1 VPKGS
6 FLLLLVVFSSAVA
19 GAQVGKIS
27 QPAQPNFSNALT
39 GSAVSC
45 TRQDTFV
52 VPPQVVEK
60 AKVKARLL
68 VLLRQ
73 SLFDDANGIVNI
85 ARENEIR
92 KLASKLKHEM
102 DR

>member
-1 VPKGS
+1 VPKKS
-6 FLLLLVVFSSAVA
+6 SLLLLVVVSSALA
-19 GAQVGKIS
+19 GAQVGKAP
-27 QPAQPNFSNALT
+27 QPVESNFSNALT

-60 AKVKARLL
+60 ARVKARLL
-68 VLLRQ
+68 VLLHQ
-73 SLFDDANGIVNI
+73 SLVDDANGIVNI
-85 ARENEIR
+85 ARESEIR
-92 KLASKLKHEM
+92 KLANKLKHEM

>member
-6 FLLLLVVFSSAVA
+6 FLLLFVILSSALA
-19 GAQVGKIS
+19 GAQLGQTS
-27 QPAQPNFSNALT
+27 QPVEPNFSNAFT

-60 AKVKARLL
+60 ARVKARLL
-68 VLLRQ
+68 VLLHQ
-73 SLFDDANGIVNI
+73 SLVDDANGIVNI
-85 ARENEIR
+85 VRENEIR
-92 KLASKLKHEM
+92 KLVSKLKHEM